1 MKCFYHHDRDAVGNC
16 KSCGKGLC
24 PECVVDLGKGLAC
37 RGRCEDDAQAVIK
50 LIDQNIKISDRA
62 ATLLDARKGAGGGAS
77 TINLITGAIFVV
89 WGITDPERLMFLIIL
104 GVCFIG
110 FGAFSFFKSRRC
122 E

>member
-24 PECVVDLGKGLAC
+24 PECAVDLTKGLAC
-37 RGRCEDDAQAVIK
+37 RNRCEEDTRAVIK
-50 LIDQNIKISDRA
+50 LIEQNIKISDRA
-62 ATLLDARKGAGGGAS
+62 TTLLESRKGAVGGAS
-77 TINLITGAIFVV
+77 TFNLVIGAIFVM
-89 WGITDPERLMFLIIL
+89 WGFTDPDRLMFLIIV

-110 FGAFSFFKSRRC
+110 FGAFSFLKSRRF